1 LSTLADSAR
10 PCAKRRFWRLR
21 TRSWSGV
28 RGSLRAR
35 RNRSLRK
42 LAGRG
47 RRLAWLQGA
56 VDRPPGLPRP
66 STDQGAAA
74 RRSGHHP
81 LCGTVPGDAY
91 RQLGHRVGGSRLG
104 SPAVHRVGSRTRLL
118 RVPTRRAT
126 LQPHTHFSSRAV
138 GARPA
143 VPNRLETEARAA
155 SLVGEGSVDS
165 IGGRVVGSV
174 LGVRL
179 AARPATRVDRL
190 LTTRSTL
197 PRGGIGPS
205 TNHAR

>member
-1 LSTLADSAR
+1 
-10 PCAKRRFWRLR
+10 
-21 TRSWSGV
+21 
-28 RGSLRAR
+28 
-35 RNRSLRK
+35 
-42 LAGRG
+42 
-47 RRLAWLQGA
+47 
-56 VDRPPGLPRP
+56 
-66 STDQGAAA
+66 
-74 RRSGHHP
+74 
-81 LCGTVPGDAY
+81 
-91 RQLGHRVGGSRLG
+91 
-104 SPAVHRVGSRTRLL
+104 
-118 RVPTRRAT
+118 
-126 LQPHTHFSSRAV
+126 
-138 GARPA
+138 